1 MIATADGSTRESGL
15 RAAGEVS
22 PWVEAIGMGKPL
34 FYSLQ
39 VAEFRQA
46 AFFANDHQDVFR

>member
-22 PWVEAIGMGKPL
+22 PWVQAIGIGKPL

-39 VAEFRQA
+39 GAEFRQA
-46 AFFANDHQDVFR
+46 AFFADDHQDIIR